1 MKNTET
7 SLLLF
12 VLFFMMPM
20 ILMAQES
27 TSHISETNDKW
38 LKKQDIH
45 LRDEVVTYKES
56 NASEQKLELIRPT
69 EPFTQEFDFN
79 EIVRQKMA
87 WDRNLSRD
95 NSYLDRC
102 RLSLGVVKMDKVM
115 GGAML
120 KVKLFD

>member
-1 MKNTET
+1 
-7 SLLLF
+7 
-12 VLFFMMPM
+12 M